1 MSEIDDD
8 ASVCPKCGKDLTSED
23 PVHHLRPGT
32 LLAGKYVVGTALGE
46 GGFGITY
53 LGINTKLDLKVAI
66 KEFFPFGYVHRVA
79 TASATVTERTE
90 TADESFFEKGRARFL
105 SEAKTLAKFNNE
117 NGVVSVYDFFEENN
131 TAYIVMEYLEG
142 ETLKSYLQRKGRLSY
157 DETLSL
163 LMPAM
168 KSLSKVHEK
177 GLIHRDI
184 SPDNIMLTEDKVKL
198 LDFGAARN
206 AEGNKS
212 LSVMLKH
219 GYAPEE
225 QYRRKGEQGPWTDVY
240 AFSATIYKC
249 ITGATPDDAAERMH
263 RDELKPPSAY
273 GVQIYP
279 LCEAALMKGL
289 AVDAENRYRTI
300 GELIT
305 GLTGGD
311 KSLLTPPAPAQKP
324 NAAPVAATKAP
335 VKSTPAPAAAVAHAP
350 NEDKT
355 VFGTDSD
362 RTVFTEGTGL
372 NSVPDPVPVYPGDD
386 TAAPVRPV
394 KPAKP
399 EKKSKKDKPEK
410 QNKAGKPKKK
420 KFLLITII
428 AAAAVLIAAAVIV
441 ISRVAPTPNRYFEF
455 IELDDG
461 TYEIKALDVSDMPA
475 HVVIPSQYNGKQVT
489 RIADGAFNGNNSI
502 KSVVI
507 PYSITSIGTY
517 AFYDCE
523 NLTKVT
529 FKDPDGWSAGS
540 VDLSADDLSDPEEAA
555 YFLTHMYCFNEW
567 LW

>member
-1 MSEIDDD
+1 MKYCKYCMSEIDDN

-53 LGINTKLDLKVAI
+53 LGINKKLDLKVAI

-90 TADESFFEKGRARFL
+90 AADERFFEKGRDRFL
-105 SEAKTLAKFNNE
+105 AEAKTLAKFNNE

-142 ETLKSYLQRKGRLSY
+142 ETLKAYLNRKGVLSY

-198 LDFGAARN
+198 LDFGAARE

-240 AFSATIYKC
+240 ALSATIYKC
-249 ITGATPDDAAERMH
+249 ITGTTPDDAAERMH
-263 RDELKPPSAY
+263 KDELKPPSAF
-273 GVQIYP
+273 GAQIYP

-289 AVDAENRYRTI
+289 AVDADNRYRSI

-311 KSLLTPPAPAQKP
+311 KSLL
-324 NAAPVAATKAP
+324 AAPKP
-335 VKSTPAPAAAVAHAP
+335 VQNPAKAAAAAAAAP
-350 NEDKT
+350 KPDADKT
-355 VFGTDSD
+355 VFGTDPD
-362 RTVFTEGTGL
+362 RTVFTDDAGL
-372 NSVPDPVPVYPGDD
+372 GGVPDPVPVYPGDD
-386 TAAPVRPV
+386 TAAPVKPLN
-394 KPAKP
+394 PAKP

-420 KFLLITII
+420 KFLLIAII

-461 TYEIKALDVSDMPA
+461 TYEIKALDVFDMPA

-489 RIADGAFNGNNSI
+489 RIADDAFYGSYGI
-502 KSVVI
+502 KSEVI
-507 PYSITSIGTY
+507 PYTVTSIGTF
-517 AFYDCE
+517 AFYDCA

-529 FKDPDGWSAGS
+529 FKDPDGWSAGYS
-540 VDLSADDLSDPEEAA
+540 DLSSDDLSDPEEAA
-555 YFLTHMYCFNEW
+555 YFLTDKYCFYEW